1 MSSTIEKLLKQ
12 KNIGFFAGVC
22 FLFNAASGPAVPYT
36 ASNFQSP
43 GWLITIIS
51 YGLFTILAG
60 FCNLFL
66 VESMQAIPGNKHFQG
81 NVEFST
87 LVNFY
92 FGRNSHLL
100 AQMVLYAAL
109 QSNAVQCL
117 VLCAQ
122 SVDQF
127 ILNLFGRTCGLSMGF
142 EWVCVSSANYTLSPS
157 PFGRVL
163 MLFTLGLI
171 VTLILCIPLAFVDL
185 DSNVTVTIGAAVLTL
200 LVLAQWMQAS
210 IVNGLDGS
218 RMPIYTPIDISYGQT
233 MGTIMMNL
241 GCATVIPSWV
251 NIKAMHVNTQ
261 SVMWLTLSIT
271 AVFYIVI
278 GIFFAL
284 GFDINSSNNS
294 LSSLLSTG
302 TPVVLCNI
310 SVALYSL
317 TMLLP
322 SVPVNFIVSYKNLVQ
337 NGVCGRKVATFLAVI
352 LPCLIAIPLQTRDY
366 LFLFLTWTSLIF
378 VSSANFILPF
388 FIYFKCV
395 KFREEFN
402 LLSLRQLKLLSIIH
416 DNAPEMTKVIE
427 LKTVALL
434 QAPVPPTIVLTP
446 PMSSNPENN
455 HEIEIIPEDIIAPEI
470 QQLLGTHSRKLKRG
484 SVSSQGDMPREGT
497 ADFPYLDEY
506 AKVTLM
512 RTNTDYPVLHPN
524 TFVDPRA
531 DISQSIETIGAE
543 IPVKR
548 MRTFSTVE
556 DYSKVT
562 VREPRKSAEEYPKL
576 KDVKYLDATQEWIN
590 TDWFQDDVP
599 DPETRDEH
607 PIEEDLDIPLEVVNV
622 QTNELSVP
630 SVKSMRRTSSAS
642 GGSKLSE
649 CSSSLPR
656 DPRFKAPPFRA
667 VPKWIPIPPKVI
679 ASTLLCTTIV
689 VSVGNIIFQ
698 LVFL

>member
-100 AQMVLYAAL
+100 AQMVLYGAL

-117 VLCAQ
+117 VLSAQ

-127 ILNLFGRTCGLSMGF
+127 ILNLFGSTCGLSMGF
-142 EWVCVSSANYTLSPS
+142 EWVCVSSADYTSSPS

-171 VTLILCIPLAFVDL
+171 VTIILCIPLAFVDL

-261 SVMWLTLSIT
+261 SVMWLTLI
-271 AVFYIVI
+271 
-278 GIFFAL
+278 
-284 GFDINSSNNS
+284 
-294 LSSLLSTG
+294 
-302 TPVVLCNI
+302 
-310 SVALYSL
+310 
-317 TMLLP
+317 
-322 SVPVNFIVSYKNLVQ
+322 
-337 NGVCGRKVATFLAVI
+337 
-352 LPCLIAIPLQTRDY
+352 
-366 LFLFLTWTSLIF
+366 
-378 VSSANFILPF
+378 
-388 FIYFKCV
+388 
-395 KFREEFN
+395 
-402 LLSLRQLKLLSIIH
+402 LSLRQLKLLSIIH

-427 LKTVALL
+427 SKTFALL

-446 PMSSNPENN
+446 PMSSDPENN

-524 TFVDPRA
+524 TFVDPKA

-599 DPETRDEH
+599 DPETRDDH